1 MSTKYAAVAVL
12 GFALLATSQTPAAK
26 AVSAEDI
33 LEQLDNAILLDS
45 FKKRSPAESLQTVQA
60 IIRLNQMQIGYAKG
74 SADLHTTGSPKS
86 FDQEFYDLRKLVC
99 KSGPLRVVDLDGGV
113 HDCK

>member
-1 MSTKYAAVAVL
+1 M
-12 GFALLATSQTPAAK
+12 LATSQTPAVK

-45 FKKRSPAESLQTVQA
+45 FKKRSPAETLQTVQA
-60 IIRLNQMQIGYAKG
+60 IVRLNRMQISYANG
-74 SADLHTTGSPKS
+74 GADLSTTGSPKS
-86 FDQEFYDLRKLVC
+86 FDQEFYDLRNLVC